1 MSFNFPVTIQCFHT
15 LFTEDY
21 RNAPV
26 KFQDFFRKSSSLES
40 EDRDDLFLILRG
52 MECPVLIPD
61 SSEFLGSRDFSRFS
75 EAASA
80 EENREKSRESR
91 NSRESGISN
100 WSSPIGGV
108 FYPRLSTRST
118 RTKLVW

>member
-1 MSFNFPVTIQCFHT
+1 MQNARPIYGPQGTTHLEFGDLVLRNVFINYGMSIYF
-15 LFTEDY
+15 
-21 RNAPV
+21 
-26 KFQDFFRKSSSLES
+26 
-40 EDRDDLFLILRG
+40 ILRIFIVTAG
-52 MECPVLIPD
+52 VEHSKECTVLIPD

-108 FYPRLSTRST
+108 FYPRQQRG
-118 RTKLVW
+118 VQEPN